1 MGGDAVSRGD
11 RACDAAEPRIGP
23 LSAAEVPP
31 LAAVLARAFRDNP
44 LNVAVI
50 QSDDPV
56 FRIRCNFHGMWAL
69 LPVAQARGQVLAA
82 RLEGR
87 LAGALVATN
96 PYGYPLPAPP
106 LLARFRCFWGQGWRV
121 ARRWARVFESLAALH
136 PLEPLGYLGTLG
148 VDPSLQGRGV
158 GRALL
163 GRWLA
168 GLDREATGAYLETD
182 RCENVAFYQRS
193 GFRVLGETQVLGAR
207 IWRMRRPAA
216 LEGRAAG
223 AVLESAPSSSTHRGG

>member
-1 MGGDAVSRGD
+1 MDGNAGSRAD
-11 RACDAAEPRIGP
+11 RACDAAAPRIGT
-23 LSAAEVPP
+23 LSTAEVPP

-56 FRIRCNFHGMWAL
+56 FRIRCSFHGMRAL
-69 LPVAQARGQVLAA
+69 LPVARACGQVLAA
-82 RLEGR
+82 WLEGR
-87 LAGALVATN
+87 LAGALVAAN

-106 LLARFRCFWGQGWRV
+106 LAARFRCFWGQGWRV
-121 ARRWARVFESLAALH
+121 ARRWARVFESLDALH

-158 GRALL
+158 GTALL
-163 GRWLA
+163 GRWL
-168 GLDREATGAYLETD
+168 GRLDREATGAYLETD
-182 RCENVAFYQRS
+182 RRENVAFYERS
-193 GFRVLGETQVLGAR
+193 GFRVLGETQVLGAQ

-216 LEGRAAG
+216 VEGRAAG
-223 AVLESAPSSSTHRGG
+223 AVLESGPSSSTQRGG

>member
-1 MGGDAVSRGD
+1 M
-11 RACDAAEPRIGP
+11 
-23 LSAAEVPP
+23 
-31 LAAVLARAFRDNP
+31 LARAFRDNP

-50 QSDDPV
+50 QSDDPA
-56 FRIRCNFHGMWAL
+56 FRIRCNYHGMRAL
-69 LPVAQARGQVLAA
+69 LPVAQACGQVLAA

-87 LAGALVATN
+87 LAGALVAAN
-96 PYGYPLPAPP
+96 PCGYPLPAPP
-106 LLARFRCFWGQGWRV
+106 WAARFRCLWGRGWRV
-121 ARRWARVFESLAALH
+121 ARRWARVFEWLDALH
-136 PLEPLGYLGTLG
+136 PQEPLGYLGTLG

-182 RCENVAFYQRS
+182 RCENVAFYERS

-223 AVLESAPSSSTHRGG
+223 AVLESGPSSSTKRGG

>member
-1 MGGDAVSRGD
+1 MGGYAVSRGD

-23 LSAAEVPP
+23 LSAAEVPL

-121 ARRWARVFESLAALH
+121 ARRWARVFESLDALH

-182 RCENVAFYQRS
+182 RCENVAFYERS
-193 GFRVLGETQVLGAR
+193 GFRMLGETQVLGAR

>member
-121 ARRWARVFESLAALH
+121 ARRWARVFESLDALH

-182 RCENVAFYQRS
+182 RCENVAFYERS